1 MAEVQVIARFVAR
14 EGKENQLRALLQSM
28 LAPTRAESG
37 CELYELYESDSW
49 GRFFFCETGASQA
62 VLDQH
67 MATPHFKRLE
77 QTGRELVR
85 ETLRGQYRKKDS
97 DRRRRGVTFASVP
110 SAAKETHVHPSPKF
124 RQNWCLHFCP

>member
-49 GRFFFCETGASQA
+49 GRFFFCETWASQA
-62 VLDQH
+62 ALDQH

-85 ETLRGQYRKKDS
+85 EPFEVNIVKGIQTGAA
-97 DRRRRGVTFASVP
+97 GVTFAGVLGAFFIRVQS
-110 SAAKETHVHPSPKF
+110 ETDFTFHAGRSTG
-124 RQNWCLHFCP
+124 

>member
-49 GRFFFCETGASQA
+49 GRFFFCET
-62 VLDQH
+62 
-67 MATPHFKRLE
+67 
-77 QTGRELVR
+77 
-85 ETLRGQYRKKDS
+85 
-97 DRRRRGVTFASVP
+97 
-110 SAAKETHVHPSPKF
+110 
-124 RQNWCLHFCP
+124 

>member
-49 GRFFFCETGASQA
+49 GRFFSAKQGQVKLCSINIWQRPTLNAWNKLAGNSSENPS
-62 VLDQH
+62 
-67 MATPHFKRLE
+67 RLI
-77 QTGRELVR
+77 
-85 ETLRGQYRKKDS
+85 S
-97 DRRRRGVTFASVP
+97 
-110 SAAKETHVHPSPKF
+110 
-124 RQNWCLHFCP
+124 